1 MQLRKLLPVTVIAL
15 LVAAALGPWAAA
27 ASGAVVANGGG
38 IGTLNGTDPFSHFGF
53 GVRFADDSSAR
64 GHFTCLMAGNAAFPS
79 FEPLMKVD
87 GAVTTGTADVADG
100 EAEFTGAGTLN
111 LGPSGRTDALFRVRV
126 TRGGAGVGTLRL
138 TVLAPPFPLPTEHI
152 LSGRINVG

>member
-1 MQLRKLLPVTVIAL
+1 MRKLPVTVIAVL
-15 LVAAALGPWAAA
+15 GAAALVPSPAA
-27 ASGAVVANGGG
+27 ASAAVAANGGG
-38 IGTLNGTDPFSHFGF
+38 IGTLNGSDPFSHFGF
-53 GVRFADDSSAR
+53 GVRLADDGSAR

-87 GAVTTGTADVADG
+87 GDVTAGTADVAAG

-138 TVLAPPFPLPTEHI
+138 TVLDPAFPLPTEHV
-152 LSGRINVG
+152 LSGRISVG